1 LTVDVEAGGRRHAID
16 VRRLGD
22 CWLVT
27 IDGRQVTASVM
38 DIGGR
43 WSLLLGPPEGGSYVN
58 ESVGAGFSRPDTWRS
73 YEVSIEP
80 GTLGEV
86 IVRVDGY
93 AVRVTMPD
101 AGAATRQRFGRR
113 AVEAS
118 GPAAV
123 VAPMPGRIVKVL
135 VEPGDVVEPRQ
146 GLVVIEAM
154 KMENELRAPQPGTV
168 TEVRVQAGMS
178 VDAHAVLVVIG

>member
-1 LTVDVEAGGRRHAID
+1 
-16 VRRLGD
+16 
-22 CWLVT
+22 
-27 IDGRQVTASVM
+27 
-38 DIGGR
+38 
-43 WSLLLGPPEGGSYVN
+43 
-58 ESVGAGFSRPDTWRS
+58 VGAGFSRPDAWRS

-113 AVEAS
+113 AVGAS